1 MFLRRK
7 LALITLIFIIIFTV
21 SYSIGWKIVD
31 TEHANNTKKYKGEI
45 ANIITTFD
53 SDEGSTFYMEYEDL
67 DIKKIISIRAGIYQK
82 ISSEKSEIN
91 IILYNADNKYILKS
105 VDSWYVVPDGNG
117 GVNALPIAKQSEINK
132 YSIKKGTY
140 NIGFLDN
147 ITKNIYQS
155 TTGRIVVRKDNA
167 YVIPYM
173 IDAKEIEEALK
184 QPIYTSDVINVEIPK
199 VLESEDNL
207 TKMNG
212 LIALS
217 GHNSTKYSLFVNIF
231 NKNINYYYR
240 VPLYRNDWV
249 EKEMGKNL
257 VMSYFKPKI
266 EHLSNEQDINVQ
278 YLFYEDNKIYT
289 DNKIYYYKKDND
301 NLTLSFEHQGYNIQY
316 NSECDKMI
324 REKYIGIDKN
334 NNSFI
339 FRGALYKE
347 NEESNNYDIVVEV
360 RNEEGNFSYTIPK
373 KYSKYMADREGEKYA
388 YSHILLN
395 LSKEQLSDNGIIK
408 LYLKNGDNYYT
419 TGREY
424 TYIYENNKYFIYDDI
439 VREQYIGIDNN
450 DNSFIFRGAVYI
462 ENKESSSYDI
472 IVKIK
477 NENGNFSYTIPKKYS
492 KYMADRL
499 GEKYAYSHILLNLS
513 KEQLSN
519 NGVIKLYLKKGDN
532 YYTTGREYIYNF
544 EKDTYSIK

>member
-173 IDAKEIEEALK
+173 IDVKEIEEALK

-240 VPLYRNDWV
+240 VPLHRNDWV
-249 EKEMGKNL
+249 EKEMSKNL

-289 DNKIYYYKKDND
+289 DNKIYYYKQNND

-316 NSECDKMI
+316 NSEYDKMI

-347 NEESNNYDIVVEV
+347 DEESNNYDIVVEV

-450 DNSFIFRGAVYI
+450 DNSFIFRGSVYI
-462 ENKESSSYDI
+462 ENEESSNYDI

-477 NENGNFSYTIPKKYS
+477 NENGNFSYNVPKGYS

-544 EKDTYSIK
+544 ENDTYSIK

>member
-217 GHNSTKYSLFVNIF
+217 GHNSTK
-231 NKNINYYYR
+231 
-240 VPLYRNDWV
+240 RN
-249 EKEMGKNL
+249 G
-257 VMSYFKPKI
+257 
-266 EHLSNEQDINVQ
+266 
-278 YLFYEDNKIYT
+278 
-289 DNKIYYYKKDND
+289 
-301 NLTLSFEHQGYNIQY
+301 
-316 NSECDKMI
+316 
-324 REKYIGIDKN
+324 
-334 NNSFI
+334 
-339 FRGALYKE
+339 
-347 NEESNNYDIVVEV
+347 
-360 RNEEGNFSYTIPK
+360 
-373 KYSKYMADREGEKYA
+373 
-388 YSHILLN
+388 
-395 LSKEQLSDNGIIK
+395 
-408 LYLKNGDNYYT
+408 
-419 TGREY
+419 
-424 TYIYENNKYFIYDDI
+424 
-439 VREQYIGIDNN
+439 
-450 DNSFIFRGAVYI
+450 
-462 ENKESSSYDI
+462 
-472 IVKIK
+472 
-477 NENGNFSYTIPKKYS
+477 
-492 KYMADRL
+492 
-499 GEKYAYSHILLNLS
+499 
-513 KEQLSN
+513 
-519 NGVIKLYLKKGDN
+519 
-532 YYTTGREYIYNF
+532 
-544 EKDTYSIK
+544 